1 MLASKNAHLRSSVT
15 AGDRFSKYQGQT
27 NQQTIS
33 SSQNGTNCQPRDS
46 YSKTRNKETSVPK

>member
-15 AGDRFSKYQGQT
+15 AGDRFSKYQGQS
-27 NQQTIS
+27 NQQTVS

-46 YSKTRNKETSVPK
+46 YSNNRKK

>member
-15 AGDRFSKYQGQT
+15 AGDRFSKYQGQS
-27 NQQTIS
+27 NQQTVL

-46 YSKTRNKETSVPK
+46 YSNNRKKETSVPK